1 MAPARTVTFSIAVL
15 QERHAMNTKRV
26 LLSRRRLL
34 TASAAGLASS
44 ATGVIPCGF
53 AQPSGKTARILVG
66 FPAGGN
72 ADFVARLLANELK
85 GYSSTIIVENRPGA
99 SGRVAL
105 TGLKS
110 STADGSTMTL
120 TPAAMIGLFPHIYT
134 SLKYDPFAD
143 FIPVTMVC
151 SFPYLISVG
160 PVVPVQVKTIA
171 DLFAW
176 CRTNPQLA
184 TYGTGG
190 AGTPMHF
197 TGFMLSRSAGF
208 EFTHVPYQGSAST
221 VPDLLGGR
229 IATAIVPIDTPLPHI
244 QSGKLRALAT
254 TGPQRSPFLP
264 DVPTIKE
271 VGYPSLEFVDWMGIF
286 LPAKTPVET
295 VGNLTNAVREALK
308 KEELK
313 AAFTEIAYEIATASG
328 ADFARL
334 IKSDFERW
342 GPIVKASGYKPED

>member
-1 MAPARTVTFSIAVL
+1 
-15 QERHAMNTKRV
+15 MNAKRV

-85 GYSSTIIVENRPGA
+85 GYSSTIIVENRAGA

-143 FIPVTMVC
+143 FIPVRTPRTITESIFCRIWLPMCGTFAEITAVIVRGVLTMVC
-151 SFPYLISVG
+151 SFPYLVSVG
-160 PVVPVQVKTIA
+160 PVVPVQARTIA

-197 TGFMLSRSAGF
+197 TGFMLARSAGF
-208 EFTHVPYQGSAST
+208 EFTHIPYQGSANT

-254 TGPQRSPFLP
+254 TGPQSRIYRNCL
-264 DVPTIKE
+264 
-271 VGYPSLEFVDWMGIF
+271 
-286 LPAKTPVET
+286 
-295 VGNLTNAVREALK
+295 
-308 KEELK
+308 
-313 AAFTEIAYEIATASG
+313 
-328 ADFARL
+328 
-334 IKSDFERW
+334 
-342 GPIVKASGYKPED
+342 